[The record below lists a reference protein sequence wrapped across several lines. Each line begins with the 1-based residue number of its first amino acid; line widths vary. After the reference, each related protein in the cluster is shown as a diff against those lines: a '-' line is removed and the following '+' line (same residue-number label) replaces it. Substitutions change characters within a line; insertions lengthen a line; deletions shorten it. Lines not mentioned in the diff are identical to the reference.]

1 MKSCFAFLFDDI
13 FLHKN
18 LKLHTETVYMPLLF
32 MIPLHVAVGLF
43 SQVTSDRTRDSGLM
57 LHWERFRLVLGK
69 ISSLKVLSDIAT
81 V

>member
-1 MKSCFAFLFDDI
+1 
-13 FLHKN
+13 
-18 LKLHTETVYMPLLF
+18 MPLLF